1 VKGGGDRVNTI
12 IEFKNVTKEY
22 RVGDHTLRAVDGVSF
37 NVEGGE
43 LALLL
48 GASGAG
54 KSTILNLLGGMDYAT
69 GGEIIVNGQKITGLD
84 DNALT
89 DYRAK
94 NVGFVFQFYN
104 LIPTLTALENVGLS
118 RDIVKNP
125 LPALDA
131 LAMVGLADHA
141 DKFPA
146 QLSGGEQQ
154 RVAIARA
161 VAKNPAL
168 LLCDEPTGALDS
180 ETGSAVFNMLRELS
194 GEHGKTVVIV
204 THNEEFTQYADRIIR
219 IRNGKNVTA

>member
-1 VKGGGDRVNTI
+1 MKGGGDRVNTI